1 MLCLSFD
8 LPEDVG
14 FGQASRIS
22 TAEVGIKRARLDGE
36 ITSTQQNPKPEN

>member
-8 LPEDVG
+8 LPDDVG

-22 TAEVGIKRARLDGE
+22 SAEVGIKRARLDGE
-36 ITSTQQNPKPEN
+36 SISTQQNPQP